1 MPRPTPL
8 QPHLNHL
15 LSLEGFDL
23 SGSAL
28 SVAVA
33 VAQFAVVAVA
43 PAEDLAALRQS
54 HGVTVAAA
62 RRHQLSDHKP
72 WWMSPRQTGESQ

>member
-1 MPRPTPL
+1 MRTAARESCRPPAL
-8 QPHLNHL
+8 LRPHLNHF

-28 SVAVA
+28 PVAVA

-43 PAEDLAALRQS
+43 PAENLAALRQG

-72 WWMSPRQTGESQ
+72 